1 MERWQAKSMF
11 WTRVAT
17 SVVIAPVAIAAVYFG
32 FPVFQLFVG
41 LMAAAVI
48 WEFVHIVGKAG
59 FPPRAVL
66 ALWTTFAAIGLAAT
80 NMPLALVVIFVVW
93 LILLFTDERGNRA
106 RLSSTQTALLYA
118 GLPAVCLVAVRE
130 VGGAET
136 VFWVLVVVWA
146 TDIGAYFAG
155 RLIGGPKLAPA
166 ISPNKTWS
174 GALGGS
180 LAAILSAVAL
190 ASALGI
196 SSSLLSVLLALGLSI
211 VSQIGDLAESRFK
224 RVHGVK
230 DSGTWMPGHG
240 GVMDRVDGLWAA
252 TPLAALFCA
261 ALGGGMASW

>member
-1 MERWQAKSMF
+1 MF

-17 SVVIAPVAIAAVYFG
+17 SVVIAPLAIGAVYLG
-32 FPVFQLFVG
+32 YPVFHIFVA

-48 WEFVHIVGKAG
+48 WEFVHIVSKAG

-66 ALWTTFAAIGLAAT
+66 ALWTAIAAIGIAPN
-80 NMPLALVVIFVVW
+80 NMSLALAVIAAVW
-93 LILLFTDERGNRA
+93 LILLATDERGKRA

-118 GLPAVCLVAVRE
+118 GLPAVCLVSVRE

-136 VFWVLVVVWA
+136 VFWVLAVVWA
-146 TDIGAYFAG
+146 TDIGAYFVG
-155 RLIGGPKLAPA
+155 RQVGGPKLAPA
-166 ISPNKTWS
+166 ISPGKTWS
-174 GALGGS
+174 GAIGGA
-180 LAAILSAVAL
+180 LAAILAAVAL
-190 ASALGI
+190 ATALGVAPT
-196 SSSLLSVLLALGLSI
+196 LLSILLAFVVSV

-252 TPLAALFCA
+252 TPTAALICA
-261 ALGGGMASW
+261 VLGGGIAAW

>member
-1 MERWQAKSMF
+1 MF

-17 SVVIAPVAIAAVYFG
+17 SVVIAPVALGAVYYG
-32 FPVFQLFVG
+32 FPVFQLFVA

-66 ALWTTFAAIGLAAT
+66 ALWTTFVAIGLATT
-80 NMPLALVVIFVVW
+80 NMPLALAVLFAAW
-93 LILLFTDERGNRA
+93 LVLLATDERGNRA
-106 RLSSTQTALLYA
+106 RLSSTQTGLLYA
-118 GLPAVCLVAVRE
+118 GIPAVCLIAVRE
-130 VGGAET
+130 IGGAET
-136 VFWVLVVVWA
+136 VFWVLAVVWA

-155 RLIGGPKLAPA
+155 RSIGGPKLAPA

-174 GALGGS
+174 GALGGA
-180 LAAILSAVAL
+180 LAAVITAVAL
-190 ASALGI
+190 ATALGI
-196 SSSLLSVLLALGLSI
+196 PSSLQSVLFALSLSV

-252 TPLAALFCA
+252 TPLAAIICA
-261 ALGGGMASW
+261 AFGGGMTSW